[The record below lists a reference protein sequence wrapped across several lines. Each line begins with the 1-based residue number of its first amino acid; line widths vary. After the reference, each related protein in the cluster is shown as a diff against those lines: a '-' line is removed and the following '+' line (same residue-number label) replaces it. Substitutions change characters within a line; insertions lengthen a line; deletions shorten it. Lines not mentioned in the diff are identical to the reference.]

1 MANFQHPLPSNRQSS
16 EVSDSYSYFLPSL
29 DISTELL
36 VQLPPEDFRIA
47 LQTICGGLPSPLAE
61 PSPVVHPV
69 LTGTTLRASTPPSTP
84 PPYGIVDDKPISQG
98 ANAAVM
104 CDCGGLATVS
114 CLHLAFCNI
123 GRYQSI
129 EKLTSARN
137 RRASMNF
144 EQPRPVHSYHHLLPL
159 ASPSGVSPEPDPI
172 PDRPQHPFNA
182 SAQKAQVVYYCAH
195 EDGRQC
201 KMNARFR
208 TKRSIFEE
216 HLRSVTHNYRHHC
229 PHCGLGTNRS
239 YNLTRHF
246 KTCRVL
252 NPEPGNKASDA
263 SKHSV
268 GAARRCRSSSTATL
282 SPYSPPLRPSRPL

>member
-1 MANFQHPLPSNRQSS
+1 MASFRHPLPSNGLSS
-16 EVSDSYSYFLPSL
+16 NVSDLYFFSPPPLNV
-29 DISTELL
+29 STELL
-36 VQLPPEDFRIA
+36 VHLPPEDFRIA
-47 LQTICGGLPSPLAE
+47 LQAICGGFLGPLAE
-61 PSPVVHPV
+61 PSPVVYPV

-84 PPYGIVDDKPISQG
+84 PPYGIVDDKPILQG
-98 ANAAVM
+98 ASAAVM

-114 CLHLAFCNI
+114 CLHLASCDI
-123 GRYQSI
+123 GRHQSI

-137 RRASMNF
+137 RRASMNLA
-144 EQPRPVHSYHHLLPL
+144 QPRPVHSYHNLLPQPSL
-159 ASPSGVSPEPDPI
+159 SGISPDRI
-172 PDRPQHPFNA
+172 PDRPRHPFNA

-252 NPEPGNKASDA
+252 NPKPGNEALDA
-263 SKHSV
+263 LEHSV

-282 SPYSPPLRPSRPL
+282 SPYSPLLRHSRPL